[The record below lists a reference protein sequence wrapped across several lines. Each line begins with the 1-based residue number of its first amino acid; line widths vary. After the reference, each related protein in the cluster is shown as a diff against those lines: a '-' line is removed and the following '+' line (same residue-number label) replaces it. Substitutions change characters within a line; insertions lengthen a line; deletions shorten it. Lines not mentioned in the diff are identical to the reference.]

1 MPVTLKKIASELN
14 MSTSLISQVLNGK
27 ATQSRIK
34 KETEILVLEKVK
46 ELGYVSNKI
55 ARGLRTKKSNNIA
68 LLTPDLAN
76 PFFAKITKI
85 VQNELHKRGYNLMV
99 LESNDETSKEIE
111 EIKLLHSNGIDGM
124 LIIPVGDEFEHIENL
139 ANENYPL
146 VLLYRTFNN
155 VEVNSVTVSHYIN
168 MHTLVSSLIKSGHSR
183 IGLLQGKDIRFAN
196 LERLRGYKEAF
207 KENNIEFI
215 DEYINKT
222 GFEREDGYEGAK
234 RLLELKVPPTAL
246 ITTSDALTLSTLQ
259 VIKEKNLKIPDDI
272 VFNATNCLHIDRS
285 MFVPISTLSHPVEEL
300 GKTAV
305 SNLID
310 NIELKE
316 QKRNVNIILKS
327 KVNITNGKS

>member
-1 MPVTLKKIASELN
+1 MVVTLKKIASEVDV
-14 MSTSLISQVLNGK
+14 SVSLVSQVLNGK

-34 KETEILVLEKVK
+34 KETELLVTEKAK

-55 ARGLRTKKSNNIA
+55 ARALRTKKNNVIA
-68 LLTPDLAN
+68 LLTPNLAN
-76 PFFAKITKI
+76 PFFAKITKV
-85 VQNELHKRGYNLMV
+85 VQNELNRYGYSLMI
-99 LESNDETSKEIE
+99 LESSDETKKEIE
-111 EIKLLHSNGIDGM
+111 EMKLVQSRGIDGM

-155 VEVNSVTVSHYIN
+155 VEANSVTVSHYLN
-168 MHTLVSSLIKSGHSR
+168 MNILVSSLIKSGHSR

-196 LERLRGYKEAF
+196 LERLRGYKDAF

-234 RLLELKVPPTAL
+234 RLLELKLPPTAL
-246 ITTSDALTLSTLQ
+246 ITTSDALTFGTLQ

-272 VFNATNCLHIDRS
+272 VFNATNCLYIDRS

-300 GKTAV
+300 GETAV
-305 SNLID
+305 RTLID
-310 NIELKE
+310 NIELNE

-327 KVNITNGKS
+327 NVNINKSK